1 MDSNSVTDIKLGGDI
16 GVSSTG
22 DIALVSDI
30 DNLQQRIINKL
41 STNQDYYL
49 FGDFGSVARS
59 LVDSPGGSNLI
70 NQLQQSVTAD
80 LLNEPDIASV
90 DDVTVTQ
97 DGDAFYVSISVT
109 AVTDES
115 LSFTTQL

>member
-1 MDSNSVTDIKLGGDI
+1 MDISSVTDIKLNGDI

-49 FGDFGSVARS
+49 FGDFGSVTKS
-59 LVDSPGGSNLI
+59 LIDSPGSDLV
-70 NQLQQSVTAD
+70 NQLQQSVTAA
-80 LLNEPDIASV
+80 LFNEPDIASV
-90 DDVTVTQ
+90 DEVNVTQ

>member
-1 MDSNSVTDIKLGGDI
+1 MDSNSVIDIKLSGDI

-22 DIALVSDI
+22 DISLVSDI

-49 FGDFGSVARS
+49 FGDFGSMTKS
-59 LVDSPGGSNLI
+59 LIDSTGGDLI
-70 NQLQQSVTAD
+70 NQLQQSVTAA

-90 DDVTVTQ
+90 DDVNVTQ
-97 DGDAFYVSISVT
+97 DGDAFYVSVSAT
-109 AVTDES
+109 AVTDET